1 MFHHAPR
8 GFLFYIRPM
17 NRHIPHIISDAD
29 LIVQPIERAET
40 IPAHWNYG
48 EEMHRFERDHLFSR
62 FWNYAGHGSQL
73 QTPGNQVVEEA
84 AGSPIILVKD
94 DEGKTRGFYNICRH
108 RSGPLAI
115 ENCNS
120 RVLQCKYHGWTY
132 LLDGSLRG
140 TPRFNR
146 TELFDKKDFGLFPVV
161 ISEWEGMWF
170 VAPSQPGVPLN
181 EMVKNITGRIHPEK
195 LSIKKFARRI
205 VYDVKCNWKVYV
217 DNYLEGYHVPFV
229 HPELANLLDLQEY
242 VTETSEW
249 HSLQYSPL
257 KENETVYG
265 SGQAYYYFIFPN
277 FMLNILPGRLQTNL
291 VLPVSHNSC
300 KVIFEYFYDDVD
312 SNVAKQKLA
321 DDLAYSEAVQK
332 EDIEICEFVQR
343 GLESR
348 VYTKGR
354 ISPETELGVYHF
366 QSLLKHT
373 YRSSLQAIT
382 R

>member
-1 MFHHAPR
+1 
-8 GFLFYIRPM
+8 M
-17 NRHIPHIISDAD
+17 NNHIPHIISDAD
-29 LIVQPIERAET
+29 LVVQPIERAET

-48 EEMHRFERDHLFSR
+48 EEMHQFEREHLFSNV
-62 FWNYAGHGSQL
+62 WNFAAQISQL
-73 QTPGNQVVEEA
+73 VNPGDQVTAEA
-84 AGSPIILVKD
+84 AGSPIILVKGD
-94 DEGKTRGFYNICRH
+94 DTKIRGFYNVCRH
-108 RSGPLAI
+108 RGGPLAT

-120 RVLQCKYHGWTY
+120 RVIQCKYHGWTY

-146 TELFDKKDFGLFPVV
+146 TELFDKKDFGLFPVS
-161 ISEWEGMWF
+161 ISEWEGMLF
-170 VAPSQPGVPLN
+170 AAPSQAAVPLK
-181 EMVKNITGRIHPEK
+181 EMVKNITERIHPEK
-195 LSIKKFARRI
+195 LSTKKFARRV

-249 HSLQYSPL
+249 YSLQYSPL
-257 KENETVYG
+257 KANDTVYG
-265 SGQAYYYFIFPN
+265 VGQAYYYFLFPN

-291 VLPVSHNSC
+291 VLPVSHNTC
-300 KVIFEYFYDDVD
+300 RVIFDYFYDDVK
-312 SNVAKQKLA
+312 SNEANQKLA
-321 DDLAYSEAVQK
+321 EDLAYSDSVQK
-332 EDIEICEFVQR
+332 EDIEICEYVQR

-366 QSLLKHT
+366 QSLLKDF
-373 YRSSLQAIT
+373 YRTSLQHIS

>member
-1 MFHHAPR
+1 MHT
-8 GFLFYIRPM
+8 
-17 NRHIPHIISDAD
+17 HIFHIISNDD
-29 LIVQPIERAET
+29 LVVQPIERAET

-48 EEMHRFERDHLFSR
+48 EEIFRFERDHLFSHLYN
-62 FWNYAGHGSQL
+62 FAGHTSQL
-73 QTPGNQVVEEA
+73 QHRGDQIVAEV
-84 AGSPIILVKD
+84 AGSPVILVKGD
-94 DEGKTRGFYNICRH
+94 DGMIRGFYNICRH
-108 RSGPLAI
+108 RSGPLAT

-146 TELFDKKDFGLFPVV
+146 TELFDKKDFGLFPIS
-161 ISEWEGMWF
+161 ISEWEGMLF
-170 VAPSQPGVPLN
+170 AAPSPPPVPLK
-181 EMVKNITGRIHPEK
+181 EMVKNISDRIYPEK
-195 LSIKKFARRI
+195 LSTKKFARRI
-205 VYDVKCNWKVYV
+205 IYHVKCNWKVYV

-229 HPELANLLDLQEY
+229 HPELATLLDLQEY

-257 KENETVYG
+257 KDNDSVYG
-265 SGQAYYYFIFPN
+265 TGQAFYYFIFPN

-291 VLPVSHNSC
+291 VLPTSHNTC
-300 KVIFEYFYDDVD
+300 RVIFDYFYDDVD
-312 SNVAKQKLA
+312 SDESKKKLEE
-321 DDLAYSEAVQK
+321 DLLYSDSVQK
-332 EDIEICEFVQR
+332 EDIEICEYVQR

-366 QSLLKHT
+366 QSLLKNF
-373 YRSSLQAIT
+373 YRTSLQRAS